1 MRAVSIVGYKKSGKT
16 SLGVSLCQNLTEK
29 GYKVAAVKF
38 AHHSFDKAE
47 SDTQRYLQYSASV
60 AGLTENESCIF
71 WSDKKY
77 LPDLVPLMDAEVL
90 IIEGG
95 KHIEYVP
102 RIIVPETEEDI
113 QELNPDLALAVWG
126 DVKTDMPT
134 VNDVNVLS
142 DYVLKNG
149 FFLPGLDCG
158 TCGRENCGQL
168 AREIVAGQASISD
181 CKAVQKEFEVK
192 VNGQSLALNPF
203 VRSIICGAIEG
214 MLSNLKGY
222 APGNIDIHMEI

>member
-16 SLGVSLCQNLTEK
+16 SLGASLCQNLTEK

-38 AHHSFDKAE
+38 AHHSFDKAG

-60 AGLTENESCIF
+60 AGLSENESCIF

-77 LPDLVPLMDAEVL
+77 LPDIVPLMDAEVL

-95 KHIEYVP
+95 NHIEYIP
-102 RIIVPETEEDI
+102 RIIVSETKEDI
-113 QELNPDLALAVWG
+113 QDLNQNLALAVWG
-126 DVKTDMPT
+126 DVKADLPS

-149 FFLPGLDCG
+149 FLLPGLDCG

-168 AREIVAGQASISD
+168 AREIVAEQASIAD